1 MTDKELA
8 KAFGVKVGELC
19 VMIGYSR
26 SGLYLEISNK
36 RKSSRFNSALDHL
49 QFISDKQYEEDIAQA
64 KINKNTRDKMIA
76 ELKERGSV
84 E

>member
-8 KAFGVKVGELC
+8 KAFGVNVGELC
-19 VMIGYSR
+19 GIIGYSR
-26 SGLYLEISNK
+26 SGLYLEISGN
-36 RKSSRFNSALDHL
+36 RKSSRFESALDHL
-49 QFISDKQYEEDIAQA
+49 QLISDKQYEEDIAQA
-64 KINKNTRDKMIA
+64 RINKNTRDKMIA